1 MKMKKAFSILF
12 VLALMMSL
20 TYNVFAQEDPVDK
33 DTSPGIMG
41 AGMMHGRGPMMANA
55 PGGPRMMGGMGG
67 MMLSPAMMD
76 RLELT
81 KEQKDNIESILT
93 SLKKDMI
100 RKNADLALA
109 NIELQELIQKDKPD
123 MNLIKDQLQKIANIN
138 VDVQYTQ
145 IKTQMDVKNILTD
158 EQKANLEKFAKE
170 RRTGM
175 ANKKAKSDRSD
186 QRQKPDVRP
195 NNRPR

>member
-1 MKMKKAFSILF
+1 MKKAFSILF
-12 VLALMMSL
+12 VLALIMSL

-55 PGGPRMMGGMGG
+55 SRGPRMMGGMGG

-76 RLELT
+76 KLELT

>member
-12 VLALMMSL
+12 VLALIMSL

-109 NIELQELIQKDKPD
+109 NIELQELIRKDKPD

>member
-1 MKMKKAFSILF
+1 MKKAFSILF
-12 VLALMMSL
+12 ALALMMSL
-20 TYNVFAQEDPVDK
+20 TYNVFAQEGPVDK
-33 DTSPGIMG
+33 DTPPGIMG

-55 PGGPRMMGGMGG
+55 PRGPRMMGGMGG

-81 KEQKDNIESILT
+81 KEQRDNIESIFT
-93 SLKKDMI
+93 SHKKDMI

-109 NIELQELIQKDKPD
+109 NIELQELIRKDKPD

-175 ANKKAKSDRSD
+175 AKAKGDKSD

-195 NNRPR
+195 DNRPR

>member
-1 MKMKKAFSILF
+1 MKKAFSILF
-12 VLALMMSL
+12 VLALIMSL

-33 DTSPGIMG
+33 DKSPGIMG

-67 MMLSPAMMD
+67 MMFSPAMMD

-81 KEQKDNIESILT
+81 KEQRDNIESIFT
-93 SLKKDMI
+93 SHKKDMI
-100 RKNADLALA
+100 KKNADIALA

>member
-1 MKMKKAFSILF
+1 MKKAFSILF

>member
-1 MKMKKAFSILF
+1 MKKAFSILF
-12 VLALMMSL
+12 ALALMMSL
-20 TYNVFAQEDPVDK
+20 TYNVFAQEGPVDK
-33 DTSPGIMG
+33 DTPPGIMG

-55 PGGPRMMGGMGG
+55 PRGPRMMGGMGG

-81 KEQKDNIESILT
+81 KEQRDNIESIFT
-93 SLKKDMI
+93 SHKKDMI

-109 NIELQELIQKDKPD
+109 NIELQELIRKDKPD

-158 EQKANLEKFAKE
+158 EQKVNLEKFAKE

-175 ANKKAKSDRSD
+175 AKARSDKPD

-195 NNRPR
+195 DNRPR

>member
-1 MKMKKAFSILF
+1 MKKAFSILF

-33 DTSPGIMG
+33 DTPPGIMG
-41 AGMMHGRGPMMANA
+41 PGMMHGRGPMMGNA
-55 PGGPRMMGGMGG
+55 SRGPRMMGGMGG

-81 KEQKDNIESILT
+81 KEQRDNIESIFT
-93 SLKKDMI
+93 SHKKDMI
-100 RKNADLALA
+100 KKNADIALA
-109 NIELQELIQKDKPD
+109 NIELQELIRKDKPD

-186 QRQKPDVRP
+186 QRQKPDVRL